1 MEEGQKDT
9 EHTSFRTFS
18 TCSVQRAKVAGA
30 ASFVPRVFVHAGV
43 CPCPQGPQARRAD
56 TSVDSAFYFRGSAA
70 IGALRRVMMTEV
82 VIVSYL
88 SGRLSDRSQEARAA
102 RAGPGTQ

>member
-9 EHTSFRTFS
+9 EHTSFRAFS
-18 TCSVQRAKVAGA
+18 TCSVQRAKGAGA
-30 ASFVPRVFVHAGV
+30 ASFVPHVFVHAGV
-43 CPCPQGPQARRAD
+43 CPCPQGPQA
-56 TSVDSAFYFRGSAA
+56 
-70 IGALRRVMMTEV
+70 LRWVMMTEV

-88 SGRLSDRSQEARAA
+88 SGRLSDMSQEARAP